1 MYPIAYA
8 ADYEGEGRNRL
19 TTFFRSIVAIP
30 WHIVAALFIIGAEI
44 CAVIAWFVLVFTG
57 RYPDGLYEFNG
68 KALRMASRVNGFVFL
83 LTDQYPPFNGEPD
96 DSYPI
101 RVGVPPPKPE
111 YNRMKVLFRLIVGIP
126 VILLSYVQALIAF
139 VVAII
144 AWFAIVF
151 TGRLSDGLYNP
162 LRSALAYQARAG
174 AYLLLL
180 TEDYPPFS
188 YEESQEQPA
197 LASSQAPPLEQP
209 PQPTQQPGQAP
220 PPPPPPPGGGQQ

>member
-19 TTFFRSIVAIP
+19 TTAFRSIVAIP
-30 WHIVAALFIIGAEI
+30 WSIVAALFIIGAEI
-44 CAVIAWFVLVFTG
+44 CAFIAWFALVFTG

-68 KALRMASRVNGFVFL
+68 KAVRMASRVNGFSLL

-101 RVGVPPPKPE
+101 RVGIPPPKPE
-111 YNRMKVLFRLIVGIP
+111 YDRMKVLFRFIVGIP
-126 VILLSYVQALIAF
+126 VFLLSFVQAVIGGVVALIAWF
-139 VVAII
+139 V
-144 AWFAIVF
+144 IVF
-151 TGRLSDGLYNP
+151 TGRFPDGMFEP
-162 LRSALAYQARAG
+162 LRSALAYNTRAA
-174 AYLLLL
+174 AYILLM

-197 LASSQAPPLEQP
+197 LASSGAPPLEQP

-220 PPPPPPPGGGQQ
+220 PPPPPPPPSQ